1 MAVAIALTV
10 GVVIGLILVINNPE
24 DDFDK
29 VIGKAL
35 SFEGED

>member
-24 DDFDK
+24 DDLDK
-29 VIGKAL
+29 AISKVL